1 MVLKDVNGVI
11 HAITRRNIGWMLG
24 AGWLFYFASF
34 ILNIIYYIIHP
45 SFADISG
52 PALMR
57 RLTCGQEEGLGIET
71 EMEKELD
78 VESRHQST
86 LDLGTLPDE
95 EIPLLK
101 MAKERF
107 CTFLLD
113 LNLLLNH
120 FIGMGMMRMFPNGKK
135 KKKEFFHSLWRKKEK
150 YKLFFLLNWNL

>member
-1 MVLKDVNGVI
+1 MRDDMVLKDVNGVI
-11 HAITRRNIGWMLG
+11 HAITRRNIVWMLG

-150 YKLFFLLNWNL
+150 YKLFFC

>member
-11 HAITRRNIGWMLG
+11 HAITRRNIVWMLG

-150 YKLFFLLNWNL
+150 YKLFFC

>member
-1 MVLKDVNGVI
+1 MRDDMVLKDVNGVI

-107 CTFLLD
+107 CTFLFD
-113 LNLLLNH
+113 HNWLLNH
-120 FIGMGMMRMFPNGKK
+120 FLGMGMMRMFPNGKK

-150 YKLFFLLNWNL
+150 YKLFFC

>member
-1 MVLKDVNGVI
+1 MRDDMVLKDVNGVI

-150 YKLFFLLNWNL
+150 YKLFFC